1 MVLGRRLLSC
11 AVLAV
16 SGALAQSH
24 SVSIVGTVQSVSGN
38 TVYINSSGGGP
49 NGLVALSTDA
59 RTEVWKGREFHD
71 LSPVTAG
78 DRVAARYHA
87 DASGNPV
94 IDAMWLNISNISAVI
109 TKVTGN
115 TFEVLTNP
123 NADPQSAYRKENKTI
138 EVDVDT
144 TFESSAQED
153 LIPGRNVQ
161 VVGLELGNGAI
172 QATRVTVYDKNR
184 PVRMRS
190 DEAVRRT
197 DGSLR

>member
-1 MVLGRRLLSC
+1 
-11 AVLAV
+11 
-16 SGALAQSH
+16 
-24 SVSIVGTVQSVSGN
+24 
-38 TVYINSSGGGP
+38 
-49 NGLVALSTDA
+49 
-59 RTEVWKGREFHD
+59 
-71 LSPVTAG
+71 
-78 DRVAARYHA
+78 
-87 DASGNPV
+87 
-94 IDAMWLNISNISAVI
+94 MWLNISNISVVI

-138 EVDVDT
+138 EVNVDT